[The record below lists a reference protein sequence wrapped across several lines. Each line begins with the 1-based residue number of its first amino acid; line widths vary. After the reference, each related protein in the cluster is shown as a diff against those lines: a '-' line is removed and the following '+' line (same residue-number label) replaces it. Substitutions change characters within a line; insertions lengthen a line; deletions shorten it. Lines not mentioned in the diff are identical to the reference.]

1 MNLDRQIESYIDF
14 EITKDIKESQL
25 LKISALID
33 VLKVDETFIDEEDL
47 QLKILKI
54 AYENPIDDEDD
65 GIRKSQFAR
74 RNAYLSALK
83 KQTKRE
89 LIRDIVFIIMKVFK
103 IKEASFY
110 FFKNMCEIF
119 LSRSVDKNFIIE
131 NFSNLKI
138 NEDGD
143 YKKSN
148 IKRTGANK
156 INLAFKYNDYIF
168 LECFCVKY
176 PSFSGS
182 DFMKIYSR
190 QMEKVDKIFA
200 GMKADF
206 KQMSE
211 EEKKAINTYF
221 ELVKEKEKI
230 KEDLGLTVEKP
241 EIVRRKRL

>member
-1 MNLDRQIESYIDF
+1 MNDKVREYIDF

-25 LKISALID
+25 LKISALVD
-33 VLKVDETFIDEEDL
+33 VLKVDETLISEEDL

-54 AYENPIDDEDD
+54 SYENPIDDPDD

-83 KQTKRE
+83 KQAKRD
-89 LIRDIVFIIMKVFK
+89 LVKDIVFLIMDVFK
-103 IKEASFY
+103 IKEASFH

-119 LSRSVDKNFIIE
+119 LARSVDKNFIIE
-131 NFSNLKI
+131 NFSNIKI
-138 NEDGD
+138 NESGE
-143 YKKSN
+143 YKKSDV
-148 IKRTGANK
+148 KRTSANK
-156 INLAFKYNDYIF
+156 INLAFKYNDYVY

-182 DFMKIYSR
+182 DFMKIYTR
-190 QMEKVDKIFA
+190 QIEKIDKIFA
-200 GMKADF
+200 GMKADL

-211 EEKKAINTYF
+211 EEKKKINTYF

-241 EIVRRKRL
+241 EIIKRKRL

>member
-1 MNLDRQIESYIDF
+1 MNLDRQIESYVDF
-14 EITKDIKESQL
+14 EITRDIKESQL

-33 VLKVDETFIDEEDL
+33 VLKVDETLISEEDL
-47 QLKILKI
+47 QEKILKI
-54 AYENPIDDEDD
+54 AYENPIDDSDD

-103 IKEASFY
+103 IKEASFH
-110 FFKNMCEIF
+110 FFKNMCGIF
-119 LSRSVDKNFIIE
+119 LGRSVDKNFIIE
-131 NFSNLKI
+131 NFSNIKI
-138 NEDGD
+138 NEKGE
-143 YKKSN
+143 YEKS
-148 IKRTGANK
+148 IVKRTGANK
-156 INLAFKYNDYIF
+156 INLDLKYNDYVY

-182 DFMKIYSR
+182 DFMKIYTR
-190 QMEKVDKIFA
+190 QIEKIDKIFA
-200 GMKADF
+200 GMKADL
-206 KQMSE
+206 KDMSE

-241 EIVRRKRL
+241 EIIRRKRL

>member
-1 MNLDRQIESYIDF
+1 MNDKVREYIDF

-47 QLKILKI
+47 KLKILKI
-54 AYENPIDDEDD
+54 AYEHPIDDPDD

-74 RNAYLSALK
+74 RNAYLGALK
-83 KQTKRE
+83 KQTKRD
-89 LIRDIVFIIMKVFK
+89 LVRDIVFVIMDVFK
-103 IKEASFY
+103 IKEASFH
-110 FFKNMCEIF
+110 FFKNMCRIF
-119 LSRSVDKNFIIE
+119 LGRSVDKNFIIE
-131 NFSNLKI
+131 NFSNIKI
-138 NEDGD
+138 NESGE
-143 YKKSN
+143 YKKSDV
-148 IKRTGANK
+148 KRTSANK
-156 INLAFKYNDYIF
+156 INLAFKYNDYVF
-168 LECFCVKY
+168 LECFCLKY

-182 DFMKIYSR
+182 DFMKIYNR
-190 QMEKVDKIFA
+190 QIERIDKIFA

-241 EIVRRKRL
+241 EIIKRKRL